1 MIKKRFILFKIAR
14 KLATSD
20 ALEIFYKIHRPPFFI
35 KLFFNLLSLSISSK
49 KNDYITKLSSGAL
62 WCATIKTRHISRG

>member
-1 MIKKRFILFKIAR
+1 MIKKIFILFKIAR

-49 KNDYITKLSSGAL
+49 KKDYINLNDGEKLCKS
-62 WCATIKTRHISRG
+62 IEEM